1 MKKFSDY
8 LTPKTP
14 EVPKKELSITE
25 QAWARAKQ
33 KNYSLSEKEILEQF
47 PEMQETEEVLPELA
61 PIIEEIIPE
70 PQIVVEQIQGPQ
82 GERGEK
88 GDKGDKGDTGE
99 QGPQGEKGERGFDG
113 ARGPEGQQGIQGP
126 KGDKGDAGLNG
137 KDGIQG
143 PKGDTGDVGPKG
155 DKGDKGDQGEVGP
168 QGIQGPKGDK
178 GDKGDVGPTGEKGAD
193 GAKGAKGDKGAR
205 GDKGDKGDV
214 GEQGP
219 KGDKGDQGPIGPQ
232 GPKGADGKSPDI
244 KKFAEKFEKL
254 SQDINKRIDKT
265 VQGMNLTGGGG
276 SGSYWLNDLGDTDYN
291 TIKNATDGQVLT
303 YDDATKKWI
312 ASDITVSGAVGT
324 LQQVTTAGN
333 TTTLGITAASVKLN
347 LTSAVTVTQGQ
358 MAWNPQDLTVDIGM
372 ANGVVLQVGQ
382 EQYIKVKASAD
393 ITNGQTVMF
402 TGVNGEHILAAPNNM
417 ASAGYR
423 PEFFIGI
430 ATQSIARNDFGYI
443 TIFGK
448 VHDVNTLAFTEGDI
462 LYVDPHVVGGVTNIE
477 PVAPHFNIMV
487 AAVTKRAGGDGHV
500 MVRPSWRPSLSQLN
514 DVAIIGV
521 ADDNLLQ
528 YNTANSRWE
537 NVTIASVIEPS
548 FSKANSATLLAQAA
562 YDYAN
567 TISVSSGATG
577 PMGPTGNTGATGA
590 TGIQGTIGLTGATG
604 PTGNT
609 GATGVTGATGL
620 TGPQGITG
628 NTGAT
633 GIQGTIG
640 LTGATGVTGNT
651 GATGPQGTIGLTGPT
666 GPTGNTG
673 ATGLTGATGIQGATG
688 PIGPNY
694 QNAFDQANT
703 AFNKANSATLLAQAA
718 YDTSNTAYS
727 TAMNAYGSAGI
738 ALIDSNTALTQ
749 SSFASTTANNAY
761 STAMNISGAVSI
773 ALLSSLSAFDQAN
786 LAFDKANTAI
796 TTSGGSITGSLN
808 VTFTPATTINT
819 AMTITAANT
828 KGGTG
833 YADVFKLTNSSGGAT
848 NSTKW
853 IRINQTGGLE
863 IINSAYTGM
872 PLELTDSGNLT
883 VTGNVL
889 SSGVKSG
896 YSSGRPGFRVYG
908 FGTTNNLGTTVNTHG
923 ALTSNNF
930 AVDFNQGSYLNTT
943 SGVFTAPVAGLYQV
957 NLICRNAGNAAYSQ
971 LAIVKNATGGNGA
984 GGSVSIMIEFAGN
997 STMNHTGGST
1007 VLQMAV
1013 GDTIAC
1019 KVLAGTI
1026 NFDSNDCWSLAYIG

>member
-25 QAWARAKQ
+25 QAWAKAKQ

-47 PEMQETEEVLPELA
+47 PEMQETEEVLPEVA
-61 PIIEEIIPE
+61 PIVEEIIPE

-113 ARGPEGQQGIQGP
+113 ARGQEGQQGIQGP
-126 KGDKGDAGLNG
+126 KGDKGDAGLDG

-155 DKGDKGDQGEVGP
+155 EKGDRGEKGEVGP
-168 QGIQGPKGDK
+168 QGIQGPQGEK
-178 GDKGDVGPTGEKGAD
+178 GDKGDVGPTGEKGAT
-193 GAKGAKGDKGAR
+193 GAKGAKGDKGDR

-303 YDDATKKWI
+303 YSTENNKWI
-312 ASDITVSGAVGT
+312 AADPTGGGGSVGT

-333 TTTLGITAASVKLN
+333 TTTRGITTAAVQLN
-347 LTSAVTVTQGQ
+347 LTSAITVTQGQ
-358 MAWNPQDLTVDIGM
+358 MAWNPADLTVDIGM
-372 ANGVVLQVGQ
+372 ANGVTLQVGQ
-382 EQYIKVKASAD
+382 EQYIKVKASEN
-393 ITNGQTVMF
+393 ITNGQAVMF
-402 TGVNGEHILAAPNNM
+402 AGVNGEHILAARCNT
-417 ASAGYR
+417 AVSGFR
-423 PEFFIGI
+423 PEWFIGV
-430 ATQSIARNDFGYI
+430 ATQNLSINGFGYI
-443 TIFGK
+443 TVFGK
-448 VHDVNTLAFTEGDI
+448 VHDINTLAWQEGDI
-462 LYVDPHVVGGVTNIE
+462 LYADANVVGGLTTSMPTLPRPQIT
-477 PVAPHFNIMV
+477 VAS
-487 AAVTKRAGGDGHV
+487 VTKRAGGDGHL
-500 MVRPSWRPSLSQLN
+500 MVRPTFEPTLAVSARLHAEAGFNQ
-514 DVAIIGV
+514 A
-521 ADDNLLQ
+521 
-528 YNTANSRWE
+528 NTA
-537 NVTIASVIEPS
+537 
-548 FSKANSATLLAQAA
+548 FDKANSATLLAQSA

-577 PMGPTGNTGATGA
+577 PM
-590 TGIQGTIGLTGATG
+590 
-604 PTGNT
+604 
-609 GATGVTGATGL
+609 
-620 TGPQGITG
+620 
-628 NTGAT
+628 
-633 GIQGTIG
+633 
-640 LTGATGVTGNT
+640 
-651 GATGPQGTIGLTGPT
+651 

-703 AFNKANSATLLAQAA
+703 AFNKANSATILAQAA

-727 TAMNAYGSAGI
+727 TAMNAYGSAGT
-738 ALIDSNTALTQ
+738 ALVDSNTALTQ
-749 SSFASTTANNAY
+749 SSFASNTANVAY
-761 STAMNISGAVSI
+761 STAMNAYGSASI
-773 ALLSSLSAFDQAN
+773 AIIEASNAFNQAN
-786 LAFDKANTAI
+786 LAYNKANTAI

-808 VTFTPATTINT
+808 VTFTPATVINT

-833 YADVFKLTNSSGGAT
+833 YADVFKLTNSSSGAT

-853 IRINQTGGLE
+853 IRINSTGGLE

-908 FGTTNNLGTTVNTHG
+908 SGTMNNLSTTQNGTG
-923 ALTSNNF
+923 ALNSNNF
-930 AVDFNQGSYLNTT
+930 AVDFNQGTYLNTT
-943 SGVFTAPVAGLYQV
+943 NGVFTAPVAGLYQV
-957 NLICRNAGNAAYSQ
+957 NLICRNAGNGSYSQ
-971 LAIVKNATGGNGA
+971 LAIVKNATGGTGS

-1026 NFDSNDCWSLAYIG
+1026 NFDSNDCWSLAYLG